1 MNENDFPPLSKS
13 SALKPRLP
21 PPDPPNVSV
30 SAMEEGS
37 APMGPQ
43 QITLEAPSESSDIT
57 MVDQISLGS
66 ATTPQEPPAAPLEPI
81 RTPSAAPATQS
92 TVQQPMQR
100 SFKDMVDQG
109 SFPHAGGQL
118 TEEDILKY
126 VQIEIPEGVK
136 GIPSVTIAKEMVD
149 TLAKAWTNSVVIKL
163 LGRPVSFTVL
173 ERRLE
178 EMWRPQGKICIVD
191 LTGGFSIVRFEF
203 DVDCWHALTGGPWN
217 IFGQALMVQKWDQAF
232 NPNKDTIK
240 TICTWVKLTNLPV
253 IFYEQKILE
262 QIARS
267 IGKPLHVDKH
277 TLQASRGK
285 FARIC
290 VVLDLSKPLRGA
302 IMVNG
307 EMWAY
312 GERCALNTTT
322 PPQVTAG
329 ILDSRVVEKGKI
341 VEQAGTSSENTQ
353 SVGASTAANSQECPD
368 WLGTWML
375 PKPYVP
381 RQNPNSKKSKESKVG
396 MGPTENRFSALS
408 SDMADPTKETNHQS
422 QNKDKEL
429 TASKPETWRKKG
441 EKGTMKE
448 PVEVKGVFSWSGQQL
463 GKECAEGGLGTT
475 SLALKGGKLGKK
487 YRVKNGN
494 KAVDELGLSSEV
506 KRGPIKRRRGRA
518 IPDDKGGHGIPP
530 NPPFPFNKEQEGG
543 SIPQPDPGES
553 DREREESPKK
563 SGSDGAEVEANSDP
577 IGVDGATI
585 DQDEWE
591 MATQE
596 VSQDTR
602 MEELEQSAAN
612 GQSKTMETS

>member
-1 MNENDFPPLSKS
+1 
-13 SALKPRLP
+13 
-21 PPDPPNVSV
+21 
-30 SAMEEGS
+30 
-37 APMGPQ
+37 
-43 QITLEAPSESSDIT
+43 

-66 ATTPQEPPAAPLEPI
+66 ATTPQEPPAAPPEPI

-149 TLAKAWTNSVVIKL
+149 TLAKAWTNSVVIKF

-173 ERRLE
+173 ERRLK

-240 TICTWVKLTNLPV
+240 TICTWVKLTNLP
-253 IFYEQKILE
+253 
-262 QIARS
+262 
-267 IGKPLHVDKH
+267 
-277 TLQASRGK
+277 ASRGK

-302 IMVNG
+302 ILVNG
-307 EMWAY
+307 EVILVEYEGLPEICIKCGRCGHMA
-312 GERCALNTTT
+312 ERCALNTTT

-329 ILDSRVVEKGKI
+329 VLDSSVVEKGKM

-353 SVGASTAANSQECPD
+353 SVGASTAANSQECLD

-375 PKPYVP
+375 PKPYGP
-381 RQNPNSKKSKESKVG
+381 RQNPNSKRSKESKVG
-396 MGPTENRFSALS
+396 MGVSQQTNRFSALS
-408 SDMADPTKETNHQS
+408 SDMADPTKETDHQS

-448 PVEVKGVFSWSGQQL
+448 PVAVKGVFSWSGQQL

-494 KAVDELGLSSEV
+494 KVVDELGMSSEV

-518 IPDDKGGHGIPP
+518 SPDDKGGHGIPP
-530 NPPFPFNKEQEGG
+530 NPPFPFNKEKEGG

-553 DREREESPKK
+553 DREREGSPKK
-563 SGSDGAEVEANSDP
+563 SGSDGAEAEANSDP

-612 GQSKTMETS
+612 GQSETMETS